1 MVEPLSSLSIHQQ
14 CKILSINRSN
24 YYYKSKGESAFNLEL
39 MKLIDQ
45 LYLRYPF
52 YGSRQMRYH
61 LRKQG
66 YFVSRKRLQRLMRKM
81 GIVAIYQKPHTSKQN
96 VEHKIYPY
104 LLRNLT
110 IHKANQ
116 VWCADISYIPMRH
129 GFIYLV
135 AIMDWYS
142 RKVLSWRLSNTLD
155 TLFCIEALQ
164 EALDIYSCPEIF
176 NTDRGAQFTS
186 QSFTEELSNLNIKIS
201 MDGKGCW
208 MDNVFIERLWRS
220 LKYECIYLLEF
231 DSAREAKEAI
241 RNWFN
246 FYNNNR
252 PHSAFNGQTPRDV
265 YNAEYKVIKIQK
277 LAA

>member
-1 MVEPLSSLSIHQQ
+1 MVDPLSPVSIHQQ
-14 CKILSINRSN
+14 CKILSINRSS
-24 YYYKSKGESAFNLEL
+24 YYYKSKEESDFNLEL

-61 LRKQG
+61 LRRQG
-66 YFVSRKRLQRLMRKM
+66 YSVSRKRLQRLMRKM
-81 GIVAIYQKPHTSKQN
+81 GIVAIYQKPHTSKQDIKY
-96 VEHKIYPY
+96 KIYPY
-104 LLRNLT
+104 LLKNLI

-116 VWCADISYIPMRH
+116 VWCADISYIPLRY

-142 RKVLSWRLSNTLD
+142 RKVLSWRLSNTMD
-155 TLFCIEALQ
+155 TLFCLEALQ
-164 EALDIYSCPEIF
+164 EALNIYGCPEIF

-186 QSFTEELSNLNIKIS
+186 QSFTQELSKLNIKIS

-208 MDNVFIERLWRS
+208 VDNVFIERLWRS
-220 LKYECIYLLEF
+220 LKYECIYLSEF
-231 DSAREAKEAI
+231 ESVKEAKQVI
-241 RNWFN
+241 GNWFS

-252 PHSAFNGQTPRDV
+252 PHSAFNGQTPEDV
-265 YNAEYKVIKIQK
+265 YNAGNEVIKIQT